1 MSSAKAEE
9 YRYQRFV
16 SDIAGQDVHA
26 HGNDPAEA
34 ISVIRNWL
42 RTYSAAS
49 IPSGSVIWDRYQA
62 FQSEMPAM
70 CMDFRLAV
78 NELIFNDYALLVSRW
93 LRADDKATR

>member
-49 IPSGSVIWDRYQA
+49 IPSGSVILDRYQA

-78 NELIFNDYALLVSRW
+78 NELIFNDYA
-93 LRADDKATR
+93 RAIDH